1 MTGSLKGHLLVATPR
16 LRDPNFDRTVVL
28 VLEHSEEGAAG
39 VVLNRPSQAEVAG
52 SLPGWDSLAGEPAV
66 FFAGGP
72 VTPTGFIGLARLTS
86 TGAVGPVDL
95 AGDPA
100 DAAEGVAEL
109 RIFAGYAGWGPGQL
123 EFEIG
128 EGAWFVV
135 DALPDDALSP
145 APSRLWSAV
154 LRRQGGR
161 LALLSNYPED
171 VASN

>member
-16 LRDPNFDRTVVL
+16 LRDPNFDRTVIL
-28 VLEHSEEGAAG
+28 VLEHNEEEGAAG
-39 VVLNRPSQAEVAG
+39 VVLNRPSDAEVAG
-52 SLPGWDSLAGEPAV
+52 SLPGWDSLAGKPAV

-72 VTPTGFIGLARLTS
+72 VEPSGFIGLARLTS
-86 TGAVGPVDL
+86 TGTVGPVDL
-95 AGDPA
+95 AADPA
-100 DAAEGVAEL
+100 GAAEVAEV

-135 DALPDDALSP
+135 DALPGDALSP
-145 APSRLWSAV
+145 VPNGLWSAV

-171 VASN
+171 VATN